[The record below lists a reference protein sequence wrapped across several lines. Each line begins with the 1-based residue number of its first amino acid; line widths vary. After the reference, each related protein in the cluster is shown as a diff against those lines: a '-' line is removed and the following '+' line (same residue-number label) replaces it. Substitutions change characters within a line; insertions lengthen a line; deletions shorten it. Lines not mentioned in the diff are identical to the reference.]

1 MQEILILIMRKSVMK
16 KLSAV
21 MMMSM
26 EMCMCRMCMFRRA
39 EKVIS
44 FPKTV

>member
-1 MQEILILIMRKSVMK
+1 MK

-39 EKVIS
+39 HFGQKLSE
-44 FPKTV
+44 TCLTA

>member
-1 MQEILILIMRKSVMK
+1 MK

-26 EMCMCRMCMFRRA
+26 EMCMCRMCMFCRA
-39 EKVIS
+39 KIGQLI
-44 FPKTV
+44 FPDSMASC